1 MDRERVNELIVVG
14 GGLAGCES
22 AWQAA
27 ERGIRVSLF
36 EMRPHLSTGAHT
48 SPYLAELVC
57 SNSFGSNL
65 FDRAPGILKNELRMM
80 NSLLINCAYK
90 TSIPAGDALAVDR
103 EEFARLVTKYIEN
116 HPHIEVIRKQVEEI
130 PKNICVIA
138 SGPLTSNAL
147 ALSIAKITGL
157 KNLFFYDAVAPIVAL
172 ESIDMEI
179 AFRSSRFGRDISE
192 NGDYINCPLSQEEY
206 ETLINALITA
216 ERVELKPFENNINT
230 GVNISRS
237 KYFEG
242 CLPVEVLAKRGS
254 QALAFGPL
262 RPIGLRNPKT
272 GLRPYAVVQL
282 RQDNL
287 AGSLYNMVGFQTN
300 LKYSEQLRVFRMIPG
315 LQKAEFIRFGQMH
328 RNTFLLSPEL
338 LEQTLQFRNRR
349 NIFFAGQIT
358 GVEGYAGNIA
368 TGLLAGWNATRMI
381 RGLDPIVLPSTT
393 MVGALCNYIA
403 SASTEDFSPMKAN
416 LGLLPPLQEKVKD
429 KIKRREAFAV
439 RSEIDLREFLSRNS
453 FYA

>member
-1 MDRERVNELIVVG
+1 MTELIVVG

-27 ERGIRVSLF
+27 QMGIRVSLY
-36 EMRPHLSTGAHT
+36 EMRPHFSTGAHT
-48 SPYLAELVC
+48 SPYLGELVC

-80 NSLLINCAYK
+80 NSLLIKCADE
-90 TSIPAGDALAVDR
+90 TAIPAGDALAVDR
-103 EEFARLVTKYIEN
+103 EEFARLVTVNIEN
-116 HPHIEVIRKQVEEI
+116 HPNIEVIRKQVEDI
-130 PKNICVIA
+130 PENVCVIA
-138 SGPLTSNAL
+138 SGPLTSHAL

-157 KNLFFYDAVAPIVAL
+157 ENLYFYDAVAPIVAL

-179 AFRSSRFGRDISE
+179 VFRSSRFSRDISD

-206 ETLINALITA
+206 ETFVDALITA
-216 ERVELKPFENNINT
+216 ERNELKPFENNINT
-230 GVNISRS
+230 GVYTGRS
-237 KYFEG
+237 QYFEG
-242 CLPVEVLAKRGS
+242 CLPVEVLAKRGGK
-254 QALAFGPL
+254 ALAFGPL

-300 LKYSEQLRVFRMIPG
+300 LKYSEQIRVFRMIHG
-315 LQKAEFIRFGQMH
+315 LEKAEFIRFGQMH
-328 RNTFLLSPEL
+328 RNTFLLSPVL
-338 LEQTLQFRNRR
+338 LDQTLQFRNRR

-368 TGLLAGWNATRMI
+368 TGWLAGWNAGRMLC
-381 RGLDPIVLPSTT
+381 GLEPIVLPKTT
-393 MVGALCNYIA
+393 MVGALCHYIA
-403 SASTEDFSPMKAN
+403 NASTEDFQPMKAN
-416 LGLLPPLQEKVKD
+416 LGLLPPLQENIKG
-429 KIKRREAFAV
+429 KIKRREAYAL
-439 RSEIDLREFLSRNS
+439 RSKIDLMEFLSHNS
-453 FYA
+453 FCA